1 MLLLKVPNVIKVEP
15 LPYDPDQ
22 TDIEP
27 EEVYDNGK
35 KRLRAN
41 DINVIRWRY
50 RWALQ
55 GVVCWREGRS
65 YLGVALEQRAS
76 VVGSCAGTVRVSH
89 ALTPLTPRGVE
100 ACEYCQPAGGPPG
113 RLAGAQE

>member
-27 EEVYDNGK
+27 EEVYENGK

-50 RWALQ
+50 RWVLYRASF
-55 GVVCWREGRS
+55 GVLWREGS
-65 YLGVALEQRAS
+65 PSLGFALGQRAA
-76 VVGSCAGTVRVSH
+76 VVGSCAGTESASH
-89 ALTPLTPRGVE
+89 PLSLPRLHVE
-100 ACEYCQPAGGPPG
+100 
-113 RLAGAQE
+113 